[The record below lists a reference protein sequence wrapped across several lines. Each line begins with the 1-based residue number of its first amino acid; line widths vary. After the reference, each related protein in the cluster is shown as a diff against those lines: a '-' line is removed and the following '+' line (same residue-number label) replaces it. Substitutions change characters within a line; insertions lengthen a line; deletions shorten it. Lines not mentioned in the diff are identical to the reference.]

1 MAKIDVQR
9 RAASSIIKSVL
20 SRGPAPAHARVDDG
34 ASSTGHAFGVR
45 ERFAFLEADAVSMS
59 WYYDLRRERSPRV
72 AEHCC
77 SRSPPRQAV
86 VMLGLAP
93 AVRAVLHG
101 RCCAGRDTFVG
112 YLCLPVA
119 AEDSLAPHATR
130 ARLQHAELAL

>member
-72 AEHCC
+72 AEHYCAVAAAA
-77 SRSPPRQAV
+77 AV
-86 VMLGLAP
+86 VMLGLALH

-101 RCCAGRDTFVG
+101 RLQRGPSDFVG

-119 AEDSLAPHATR
+119 RRRMHWR
-130 ARLQHAELAL
+130 ASRLGLS